1 MTNNSLYLNSKS
13 SSYIIYKTARLLIE
27 HSRSLRQSFAFF
39 TDDNEEVEGG
49 KPFLIWP
56 QKNSLV
62 QTKKFLH
69 WQNVLYDVQ
78 SVVYETKV

>member
-13 SSYIIYKTARLLIE
+13 SSYIIYKTTYRTLKVIKTK
-27 HSRSLRQSFAFF
+27 LRFFF

-56 QKNSLV
+56 KKNPLV
-62 QTKKFLH
+62 QTKNFLQ

-78 SVVYETKV
+78 SVVYETNV